1 MLVCLWL
8 SLSPS
13 VCVCVRVCVCI
24 SLCVCMPISR
34 SVCSSECL
42 FCCVSVLL
50 TISVNATQNEITSLD
65 ERIFSEHHD
74 YRDRLGFCR
83 YQTIALVYSN
93 VIVTIFSSEINIL
106 GSHVQLYRPN
116 GCAHEYASIYDSML
130 MNVRTD
136 RHTTHTHTLTHTHT
150 HTCIC
155 ICICICIC
163 NMHMY
168 MYNELSITL

>member
-1 MLVCLWL
+1 MNVHPNAINKDLANNALDRFRHRQAPCLFAYG
-8 SLSPS
+8 SLSP
-13 VCVCVRVCVCI
+13 

-65 ERIFSEHHD
+65 ERIFSEHND

-83 YQTIALVYSN
+83 YQTIALVYSK
-93 VIVTIFSSEINIL
+93 VIITIFLSEINIL

-116 GCAHEYASIYDSML
+116 GCAHE
-130 MNVRTD
+130 
-136 RHTTHTHTLTHTHT
+136 
-150 HTCIC
+150 
-155 ICICICIC
+155 
-163 NMHMY
+163 
-168 MYNELSITL
+168 